1 MYVKTFSIDLYLLKF
16 TMLQSQSYSSKIYNN
31 IFKYLYITHFYYHFL
46 FIILQHVMIFYK
58 KRGEPMNK
66 KTFDKL
72 LKD

>member
-1 MYVKTFSIDLYLLKF
+1 
-16 TMLQSQSYSSKIYNN
+16 MLQSQSYSSKIYNN
-31 IFKYLYITHFYYHFL
+31 ILKYLYITHFYYHFL